1 VADEDVLALVQRLEA
16 RLAAVEDELAIYH
29 VLATYGPSV
38 DSGSADDAAGLF
50 TEDGFYDAGVG
61 AWTGR
66 DEIAGMVR
74 GGGHQGLIMNGAAH
88 VLGGVPHV
96 VIDGDTAV
104 ATAYYHLHRRAD
116 DSFTVW
122 RVTATRWELVR
133 DDGTWR
139 VARRVNR
146 LLDGSS
152 EARQLLA
159 DGIHREPL
167 SI

>member
-1 VADEDVLALVQRLEA
+1 
-16 RLAAVEDELAIYH
+16 
-29 VLATYGPSV
+29 
-38 DSGSADDAAGLF
+38 
-50 TEDGFYDAGVG
+50 
-61 AWTGR
+61 
-66 DEIAGMVR
+66 
-74 GGGHQGLIMNGAAH
+74 MNGAAH